1 MAEATAEVPEEQVQT
16 EEAQKEF
23 SPKVTEIL
31 DKVGEFTLLEL
42 SELVEAFED
51 RFNVQAQA
59 MAAPVAMAGAAA
71 AGAGEEA
78 EEAEAVEFDVILKS
92 FGDDKIGVI
101 KAVRSVT
108 SLALKEAKQV
118 VEDAP
123 SPIKEGVGKEDADT
137 CAQALKEAGAEVE
150 VKPHGD

>member
-1 MAEATAEVPEEQVQT
+1 MTEAVEEKS
-16 EEAQKEF
+16 EQKEY

-51 RFNVQAQA
+51 RFNVKASA
-59 MAAPVAMAGAAA
+59 MAAGVPMGAMGAGAGGAAA
-71 AGAGEEA
+71 EA
-78 EEAEAVEFDVILKS
+78 EEEEPTAFDVVLTG
-92 FGDDKIGVI
+92 FGDNKIQVI

-108 SLALKEAKQV
+108 DLALKDAKQV

-123 SPIKEGVGKEDADT
+123 AAIKEGLTKEEAEECKKAIEDAGGT
-137 CAQALKEAGAEVE
+137 VELKASE
-150 VKPHGD
+150 

>member
-1 MAEATAEVPEEQVQT
+1 MTEAVEEKK
-16 EEAQKEF
+16 EQKEY

-51 RFNVQAQA
+51 RFNVKAS
-59 MAAPVAMAGAAA
+59 AMAGIPMGAMP
-71 AGAGEEA
+71 AGAGGGAEAA
-78 EEAEAVEFDVILKS
+78 EEEEPTVFDVVLTG
-92 FGDDKIGVI
+92 FGDNKIQVI

-108 SLALKEAKQV
+108 DLALKEAKQV

-123 SPIKEGVGKEDADT
+123 AAIKEGLAKEEAEE
-137 CAQALKEAGAEVE
+137 CKKVIEEAGGTVE
-150 VKPHGD
+150 LKPAG